1 MTEHPNEELL
11 SSLMPFSTDT
21 AKDTFR
27 RLWPVFAAEVVLTG
41 LMLGV
46 YALTGHFSA
55 KALWGALLGAGLSM
69 ANFCA
74 MALSLLRGEHKGE
87 NPEKTRLIARG
98 GTLLRM
104 LVLFGLLFC
113 ALKFWALDPL
123 ATLLPLILMRI
134 SLFAA
139 AFGGEKKEAKK

>member
-1 MTEHPNEELL
+1 MTENPNEEIL
-11 SSLMPFSTDT
+11 SSLMPFAADT

-27 RLWPVFAAEVVLTG
+27 QLWPVFAAEVGLTG

-46 YALTGHFSA
+46 YALTGHFGA
-55 KALWGALLGAGLSM
+55 KALWGALLGAGLSI

-74 MALSLLRGEHKGE
+74 MALSLLRGERSGE
-87 NPEKTRLIARG
+87 DPEKTRLVARG
-98 GTLLRM
+98 GTLLRL
-104 LVLFGLLFC
+104 LVLFGILFC
-113 ALKFWALDPL
+113 ALKFLALDPL

-139 AFGGEKKEAKK
+139 AFGGKKKEAKE